1 MRRDVQAALFWIL
14 FLESGVHEMSLQKDK
29 DQIGAALGRI
39 PSGCAILTVEHQG
52 QSTGLL
58 VSWYQQVSFEP
69 PTITVAC
76 KQGRPAQ
83 SLIDSAG
90 KFVIN
95 VIGEDPSKMF
105 KHFGKGFSLKEDAF
119 AGLECKQSE
128 YGPVL
133 KDCIAHLGC
142 IIKQKVS
149 AGDHELYVAQV
160 HAASAD
166 ADAEIKPY
174 VHLRK
179 SGFSY

>member
-1 MRRDVQAALFWIL
+1 MPLYND
-14 FLESGVHEMSLQKDK
+14 E
-29 DQIGAALGRI
+29 DQIGTAIGRI
-39 PSGCAILTVEHQG
+39 PSGCAILTVEHKQ

-83 SLIDSAG
+83 SLIDNAG

-95 VIGEDPSKMF
+95 VIGEDTSQMF
-105 KHFGKGFSLKEDAF
+105 KHFGKGFSPQEDAF
-119 AGLECKQSE
+119 AGLEIEKSE
-128 YGPVL
+128 YGPLVQ
-133 KDCIAHLGC
+133 DCIAHLGC
-142 IIKQKVS
+142 TVIQKIS
-149 AGDHELYVAQV
+149 AGDHDLYIAQV
-160 HAASAD
+160 MAGSAD
-166 ADAEIKPY
+166 SEVAPY